1 MANDKRLLFLS
12 WFFPPNNA
20 IAAVRTGNI
29 AQELIKHGWD
39 ITIVTM
45 DPLQAVRPCNG
56 TSLISDKL
64 HYLYLDDSHDPCQ
77 QNILH
82 LNDLCNKS
90 YYFTAICRKL
100 MEKTG
105 HHEDGIYRAAM
116 RACHHLKK
124 GDFDLILASGSP
136 FSQFKAAAEL
146 SQRLS
151 CPFVLDYR
159 DPWSQTPSS
168 KNNRPSI
175 RNLEKRTLNN
185 AALALSVSPSQAE
198 LISQLGGKHQVISN
212 GFNNSLTNLF
222 SAKKKEQT
230 KTIVY
235 TGNLYLPSRDITP
248 ILKALALL
256 EKRNSNKVN
265 FKYYGNDYKYVE
277 QKAAEFN
284 LSQRV
289 TAHKPVSKEES
300 LDIQNNADLVLVVT
314 TIGKSSNLYQDSIV
328 TGKIFEP
335 IALQTP
341 VLLIAPES
349 NDAVKIVKET
359 GCGFHFV
366 GTAIEEL
373 ADFLAKGEFSVNYTA
388 KRFDYCWDSIGA
400 KLDSLLSGLIK

>member
-45 DPLQAVRPCNG
+45 DPLQAVRPYNG
-56 TSLISDKL
+56 ASLTSAKL

-77 QNILH
+77 QNILR
-82 LNDLCNKS
+82 LKGIWGKS

-100 MEKTG
+100 MEKRG
-105 HHEDGIYRAAM
+105 LHEEGIYRAIM
-116 RACHHLKK
+116 KACQNLKN

-136 FSQFKAAAEL
+136 FCQFKAAAKL
-146 SQRLS
+146 SKQLG
-151 CPFVLDYR
+151 CPFVMDYR
-159 DPWSQTPSS
+159 DPWSQNPISH
-168 KNNRPSI
+168 NRHRHI
-175 RNLEKRTLNN
+175 KKLEKELLKK
-185 AALALSVSPSQAE
+185 ASLALSVSPSQAE
-198 LISQLGGKHQVISN
+198 LISQLGGKHQIVSN
-212 GFNNSLTNLF
+212 GFNNSLTNF
-222 SAKKKEQT
+222 SKVKKKEHT

-235 TGNLYLPSRDITP
+235 TGNLYLPTRDITP
-248 ILKALALL
+248 ILKALTLL
-256 EKRNSNKVN
+256 EKRNSNKVI
-265 FKYYGNDYKYVE
+265 FKYYGNNYKYVE
-277 QKAAEFN
+277 QKAAEYN
-284 LSQRV
+284 LSQVV
-289 TAHKPVSKEES
+289 TAHQPVSKDES

-314 TIGKSSNLYQDSIV
+314 TIGQNSDLYQDSIV

-341 VLLIAPES
+341 LLLIAPES

-359 GCGFHFV
+359 GCGFHFS
-366 GTAIEEL
+366 GSDIEGL
-373 ADFLAKGEFSVNYTA
+373 ADFLAKGEFSVSYTD

-400 KLDSLLSGLIK
+400 NLDSLLSGLIK